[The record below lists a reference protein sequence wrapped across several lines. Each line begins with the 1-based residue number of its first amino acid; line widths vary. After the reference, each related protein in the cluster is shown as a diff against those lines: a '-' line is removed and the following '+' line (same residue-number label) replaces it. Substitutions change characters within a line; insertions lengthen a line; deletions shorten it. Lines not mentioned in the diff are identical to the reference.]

1 MLATDKAHQSAP
13 AQQAAAIAAE
23 GAITISNALNAVL
36 ADLFT
41 FHVKTKNFAMA
52 VEQNALDMTKALKIR
67 AAAQSDWVVLQRS
80 GAAHHRDYFLI

>member
-23 GAITISNALNAVL
+23 GAITISTALTAVL

-41 FHVKTKNFAMA
+41 FHVKTKSRSKKLGFGIIG
-52 VEQNALDMTKALKIR
+52 VTWSGV
-67 AAAQSDWVVLQRS
+67 AA
-80 GAAHHRDYFLI
+80 